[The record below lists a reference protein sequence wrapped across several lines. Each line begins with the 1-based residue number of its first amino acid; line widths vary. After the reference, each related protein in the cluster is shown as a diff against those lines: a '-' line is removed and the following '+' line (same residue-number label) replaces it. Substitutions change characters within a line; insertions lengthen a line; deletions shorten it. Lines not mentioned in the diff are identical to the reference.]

1 MVLNVENKTPYLN
14 NYHFQTLCLLYYPG
28 EKFPP
33 NLQTAENMAYFYLE
47 QRAVDDKPHIYAFA
61 RLTAGCREESASAC
75 FSADDFSSPQD
86 LAFAAQAAAGCA
98 FLEAGLKLFGFV
110 PPWGYLTG
118 LRPVK
123 RARYYLDKGFS
134 ESAVRDLFIKD
145 YKVSAEK
152 TELSLNIARAEAKML
167 SPYGGNDCCLY
178 IAIPFCP
185 TRCEYCSFVSY
196 SNDKLFKTIPS
207 YLERLDKDL
216 VSTAEIIKKL
226 GFNLRSVYIGG
237 GTPSVLNEQQLNV
250 LFKRVNDSFDM
261 SMVNEFSFESGR
273 PDTTTKAKL
282 ALAKSYGVN
291 RVSVNPQTTSNAV
304 LKRIGRAHTAEQF
317 FDAANAAMQV
327 GFDSVNA
334 DLIAGLPGD
343 DYNGFCKSLEDVIE
357 LGFNNITVHT
367 LSVKNAAPMRF
378 DECGIY
384 DADGVNARN
393 CVSYA
398 CERLEKAKLLPYYLY
413 RQKNTIG
420 NAENVGYAIP
430 GTECDYNVL
439 MMEETNTVFACG
451 ASAITKLVSADG
463 SVIDRI
469 AFPKYPFE
477 YLAAPEGIGE
487 SRILDFF
494 SGDKNGKVFN

>member
-1 MVLNVENKTPYLN
+1 MVLKVDNKTPYLN

-33 NLQTAENMAYFYLE
+33 GLEVADNMAHFVLE
-47 QRAVDDKPHIYAFA
+47 QRDIDGKTHIYAFA
-61 RLTAGCREESASAC
+61 SLNAGGREESASAC

-98 FLEAGLKLFGFV
+98 FLEAGFKLFGFI

-134 ESAVRDLFIKD
+134 EGAVKDLFVKD
-145 YKVSAEK
+145 YKVSEEK
-152 TELSLNIARAEAKML
+152 TALSLDIAKTEARML
-167 SPYGGNDCCLY
+167 SRYTGNDCCLY

-196 SNDKLFKTIPS
+196 SNDKLFKTIPD
-207 YLERLDKDL
+207 YLKRLDNDL
-216 VSTAEIIKKL
+216 ISTAEVIRKL
-226 GFNLRSVYIGG
+226 GFNLKSIYIGG
-237 GTPSVLNEQQLNV
+237 GTPSVLNEQQLDT
-250 LFKRVNDSFDM
+250 LFKRVHQSFDT
-261 SMVNEFSFESGR
+261 SMINEFSFEAGR

-282 ALAKSYGVN
+282 EIAKDYGVN
-291 RVSVNPQTTSNAV
+291 RVSVNPQTTSNEV

-317 FDAANAAMQV
+317 FNAANAAMQV

-343 DYNGFCKSLEDVIE
+343 NYDGFCKSLEDVIA

-393 CVSYA
+393 CVSHA
-398 CERLEKAKLLPYYLY
+398 CERLEKAGLLPYYLY

-420 NAENVGYAIP
+420 NAENVGYATP

-494 SGDKNGKVFN
+494 SGDKNGKIL

>member
-1 MVLNVENKTPYLN
+1 MVLNVENRTPYLN

-33 NLQTAENMAYFYLE
+33 NLQTADNMAHFFME
-47 QRAVDDKPHIYAFA
+47 QRDIEGKPHIYATACLFA
-61 RLTAGCREESASAC
+61 SGREEKGEAC

-98 FLEAGLKLFGFV
+98 FLEAGFKLFGFL

-134 ESAVRDLFIKD
+134 EQAVDALFTRD
-145 YKVSAEK
+145 YRVSAEK
-152 TELSLNIARAEAKML
+152 TRLSLDIAKTEARML
-167 SPYGGNDCCLY
+167 SPYSGKDCGLY

-207 YLERLDKDL
+207 YLERLDGDL
-216 VSTAEIIKKL
+216 VKTAAMIKEL
-226 GFNLRSVYIGG
+226 GFNLKSIYIGG
-237 GTPSVLNEQQLNV
+237 GTPSILNETQLKA
-250 LFKRVNDSFDM
+250 LLDRVHASFDM
-261 SMVNEFSFESGR
+261 PLVKEFSFESGR
-273 PDTTTKAKL
+273 PDTTTKEKL

-291 RVSVNPQTTSNAV
+291 RVSVNPQTTRDAV
-304 LKRIGRAHTAEQF
+304 LKRIGRAHTAAQF
-317 FDAANAAMQV
+317 FDAAEAAMSV
-327 GFDSVNA
+327 GFESVNA

-343 DYNGFCKSLEDVIE
+343 DFAGFSKSLEDVIS

-378 DECGIY
+378 DESGIY

-393 CVSYA
+393 CVSHA
-398 CERLEKAKLLPYYLY
+398 CHRLNQAGLLPYYLY

-420 NAENVGYAIP
+420 NAENVGYAVP

-487 SRILDFF
+487 ERIRNFF
-494 SGDKNGKVFN
+494 NGD